1 MKKRTIVG
9 LVAIIFLAGSC
20 IKTKN
25 CNINIESEEKK
36 WFPYDSTDQQIYRDQ
51 HNDLLTLKFSK
62 IYSNADGEILEESR
76 CQAEAFSYISM
87 SENTGQWTPQGHYL
101 ILKQDL
107 EDSTTISSQISFG
120 GLKFFQDD
128 YLSEDLRLS
137 RNAHLMKILDTL
149 TVNDSTYHDVY
160 TIDPSDTTLFMHRE
174 FQNIWLTKDL
184 KILKFKMQPDNSV
197 FELVSPIS
205 ENMNIRPRP

>member
-1 MKKRTIVG
+1 MKKRTIFG

-62 IYSNADGEILEESR
+62 IYMNVDGEIPEESR

-87 SENTGQWTPQGHYL
+87 SETTGQWASLGYYL

-107 EDSTTISSQISFG
+107 ADSISISSKISFG
-120 GLKFFQDD
+120 GLEFFQDD
-128 YLSEDLRLS
+128 YLSVDLRLS
-137 RNAHLMKILDTL
+137 RNAHLMKKLDTL

-160 TIDPSDTTLFMHRE
+160 TIEPSDTTLFLHRE